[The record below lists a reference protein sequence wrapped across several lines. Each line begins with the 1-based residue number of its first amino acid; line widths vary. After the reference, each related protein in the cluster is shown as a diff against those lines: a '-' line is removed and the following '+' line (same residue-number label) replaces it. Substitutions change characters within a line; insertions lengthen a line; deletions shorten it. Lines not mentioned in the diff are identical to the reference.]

1 MKKVSIIVL
10 IFQVGAYVRQC
21 LDSILNQ
28 TYENIEV
35 LCVVGNTDEVSM
47 EITQEFANRD
57 ERIKFLPHG
66 PCGIAES
73 RNMGMNAATGDY
85 IAFVDGDDYI
95 DEDMIETLVTA
106 LEEENAEVSIISK
119 YYLYKN
125 TVEGIYR
132 EGRQNLSLSE
142 AMEEVLEGSNF
153 FLHLWDKLY
162 KRELFNGI
170 TFREGAICEDRQ
182 VCLDLLL
189 KAKGIVYTPKS
200 KYYFR
205 QSLDSSSK
213 IYRNADASL
222 AEDKK
227 ICAKIIDR
235 CPELKNDVE
244 LYLIK
249 QYMSRVQTDF
259 LYDKFSKENDKEF
272 LGYIKKHMFKA
283 MRSRH
288 IYKGLI
294 VKMFWIIL
302 YPESFGKMTKKR
314 RSTFLQTHEHFST
327 GTDWDKIFTE
337 QGINS

>member
-10 IFQVGAYVRQC
+10 IFQVGDYVRQC
-21 LDSILNQ
+21 LESILAQ

-47 EITQEFANRD
+47 KITQEIAEKD
-57 ERIKFLPHG
+57 SRIKFIPHG

-73 RNMGMNAATGDY
+73 RNMGMEAATGDY
-85 IAFVDGDDYI
+85 IAFVDGDDYV
-95 DEDMIETLVTA
+95 DEDMIETLVTS
-106 LEEENAEVSIISK
+106 LESENADVSIIAK

-125 TVEGIYR
+125 TAEGIFN
-132 EGRQNLSLSE
+132 EGRRVLSHHE
-142 AMEEVLEGSNF
+142 VMEEVLEGSNF

-162 KRELFNGI
+162 KKELFEGI

-182 VCLDLLL
+182 VCLDLLI
-189 KAKGIVYTPKS
+189 KSKKTVFTPKS

-222 AEDKK
+222 AEDMK
-227 ICAKIIDR
+227 ICEKIIAL
-235 CPELKNDVE
+235 CPELEYDVE

-249 QYMSRVQTDF
+249 QYMSRIQTDF
-259 LYDKFSKENDKEF
+259 LYEKFSKENDKKF
-272 LGYIKKHMFKA
+272 LDYVRKHRFKA
-283 MRSRH
+283 MKSKH
-288 IYKGLI
+288 VYKGII
-294 VKMFWIIL
+294 VKMFWITMF
-302 YPESFGKMTKKR
+302 PESFGKMTIKR
-314 RSTFLQTHEHFST
+314 RNEFLKSHVHFST
-327 GTDWDKIFTE
+327 GTDWDKIFNE